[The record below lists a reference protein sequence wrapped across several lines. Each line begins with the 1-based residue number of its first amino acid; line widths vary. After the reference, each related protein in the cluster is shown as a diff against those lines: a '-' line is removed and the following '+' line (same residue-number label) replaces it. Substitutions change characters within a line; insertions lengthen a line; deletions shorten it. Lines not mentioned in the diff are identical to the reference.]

1 MFSNQRLHPPCDCTR
16 HFDFVSHS
24 QLRHFGDFG
33 DFYDVC
39 DSGVSITATMARFY
53 ERRGGGILADFAVQ
67 TIDFF
72 HFGL

>member
-1 MFSNQRLHPPCDCTR
+1 MAVMLCAVVPRGWRCD
-16 HFDFVSHS
+16 VSREPHACLS
-24 QLRHFGDFG
+24 FGDCG
-33 DFYDVC
+33 DFYDVGG
-39 DSGVSITATMARFY
+39 SGVSITATMAQTY